1 MKRYASRVLLV
12 VAIVAA
18 AQHAA
23 AIRGEMAAAVPVPQP
38 PARLE
43 ETGLYAPDWPHAIDP
58 RNRPFSPQYPLW
70 SDGAEKARWVYL
82 PEGAR
87 IEVDDDGGWQ
97 FPVGTR
103 FWKEFS
109 FGGRKVETRLLWKA
123 SPARWVPA
131 SYVWNAEGTAATLA
145 PEHGVRGVAEIAP
158 GRRHAIPSRSDCAAC
173 HGDDDSMAP
182 LGFTALQLS
191 TDRDPNAIHAEP
203 PVPGMVTLDTLR
215 AHGILPASRR
225 GTPPPRI
232 ATSNPRT
239 RAVLGYLMANCGSCH
254 NGRGEISALGP
265 VLRSSDLLRD
275 AEMVARSLLAQPTKW
290 QVPGL
295 PDGASLLID
304 PAAAES
310 SALLVRM
317 RSRRPSTQMPPLA
330 SVVRDQVAVDAIA
343 RWIALDLRPAHES
356 AQRADLR

>member
-12 VAIVAA
+12 AATVAA
-18 AQHAA
+18 AQHAS
-23 AIRGEMAAAVPVPQP
+23 AIRAEMAAAVSVPQP

-43 ETGLYAPDWPHAIDP
+43 ETGLYAPGQPHVVDP

-82 PEGAR
+82 PEGST
-87 IEVDDDGGWQ
+87 IDVDEDGGWR

-123 SPARWVPA
+123 SATRWIPA
-131 SYVWNAEGTAATLA
+131 SYVWNAEGTEATLA
-145 PEHGVRGVAEIAP
+145 PEQGLRGVAEIAP
-158 GRRHAIPSRSDCAAC
+158 GRRHAIPSRTDCAAC

-203 PVPGMVTLDTLR
+203 PAQGMVTLDTLR
-215 AHGILPASRR
+215 AGGILPASRR
-225 GTPPPRI
+225 MPAPRI

-239 RAVLGYLMANCGSCH
+239 RSVLGYLMANCGSCH
-254 NGRGEISALGP
+254 NGRGESSALGP

-275 AEMVARSLLAQPTKW
+275 ADAVARSLVAQPTKW

-304 PAAAES
+304 PAAPES

-330 SVVRDQVAVDAIA
+330 SVLRDQVAVDAIA
-343 RWIALDLRPAHES
+343 RWIALDLRPAEGS
-356 AQRADLR
+356 ARLAGPR